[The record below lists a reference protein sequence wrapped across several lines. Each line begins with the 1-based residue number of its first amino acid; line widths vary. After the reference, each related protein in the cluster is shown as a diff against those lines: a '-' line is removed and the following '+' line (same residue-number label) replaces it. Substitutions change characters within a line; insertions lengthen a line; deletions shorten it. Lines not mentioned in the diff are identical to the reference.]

1 MKWVFFVLLAA
12 NLGLAAFT
20 TVRDRMPNPDAQL
33 VRQQMNAD
41 QIQIVAPRPMPAPA
55 PLTSA
60 PGPGVCLEWGSF
72 GAIVLPRA
80 QAALDALALGERVRR
95 TEGGVLTSYWI
106 YIPPL
111 KSRSEMDKKTSEL
124 KGRGIT
130 EYSPILEAAMKTVR
144 KNTLHCCGKKAC
156 ARRNSASANR
166 ESPRPL
172 FWCGIQPK
180 RSRRNWRTS
189 RPNIPAPT
197 CGRWTVRLPEAGAT
211 RDSAPASRDR
221 RPSIP
226 ASAYGTPATT
236 GDARC

>member
-130 EYSPILEAAMKTVR
+130 EYSPILEA
-144 KNTLHCCGKKAC
+144 
-156 ARRNSASANR
+156 
-166 ESPRPL
+166 
-172 FWCGIQPK
+172 
-180 RSRRNWRTS
+180 
-189 RPNIPAPT
+189 
-197 CGRWTVRLPEAGAT
+197 GRWRYAIALGVFRNEDGAKKHLALLREKGVRSAQLGEREQRITQTAFLVRDPTEAQ
-211 RDSAPASRDR
+211 SAQLANLKTEYPGSDLRAVDCP
-221 RPSIP
+221 PS
-226 ASAYGTPATT
+226 
-236 GDARC
+236 